1 MLCGSCY
8 VSDLKET
15 IQTHLQSR
23 ETRRLRGGTHGCCG
37 VGEGAV
43 REVGMGVDTLPCL
56 KRVSSEDALHRALC
70 RVVCGGWR
78 GRSLGEDGRVC
89 TCGRCSSLCTSN
101 SHNTVNQLAS
111 VRKEKAKT
119 QHQKSRLLV
128 SL

>member
-23 ETRRLRGGTHGCCG
+23 ERLADLEEEGMAAAE

-43 REVGMGVDTLPCL
+43 GKVGMGVDTLPCL
-56 KRVSSEDALHRALC
+56 KRMSSEDALHRALC
-70 RVVCGGWR
+70 RVACGGWR

-101 SHNTVNQLAS
+101 SHNTESAS
-111 VRKEKAKT
+111 LSTEGKG
-119 QHQKSRLLV
+119 
-128 SL
+128 

>member
-23 ETRRLRGGTHGCCG
+23 ETRRLRGRRHGCCG

-78 GRSLGEDGRVC
+78 GRSLGGMDACARVADALPC
-89 TCGRCSSLCTSN
+89 APR
-101 SHNTVNQLAS
+101 TVTTL
-111 VRKEKAKT
+111 
-119 QHQKSRLLV
+119 
-128 SL
+128 